1 MKNRPHFN
9 YSSSCGPVLS
19 SNVPL
24 LSPVY
29 PDHVIRT
36 QCIGVYVYNVNQLC
50 QSADKGRDGS
60 VTFYKSNPGL

>member
-9 YSSSCGPVLS
+9 YISSRGPVLS
-19 SNVPL
+19 SNVSL

-36 QCIGVYVYNVNQLC
+36 QCFGVYVYNVNQLC
-50 QSADKGRDGS
+50 QSAHTGRDGS
-60 VTFYKSNPGL
+60 MTF